1 MCIGNT
7 KFYGE
12 QKIVAS
18 LTASNFEPPPKYVRF
33 NKIYVQ
39 LHEAKETNIDGVTF
53 TQQHHLPLLRQMRTN
68 LIGSSLFFS
77 FCIDYTGTPIPAPV
91 SSTETEP
98 KSTETEPKAADP
110 SIRTLNGW
118 MFHFLKLRQTA
129 STKGVFFNASDP
141 LSYISTELLPLLS
154 VTVPIISIDLR
165 CLNNPFN
172 EFGQQFLH
180 PLFQLRPILY
190 ANRVEIL
197 INRDVPN
204 SQFSFDVSFE
214 HIFKWLH
221 FAERNHP
228 KNPREFS
235 LEVCAHESRVPA
247 VFFTELEALEARITS
262 VVFKMSNCTRSDFKF
277 SIDCEKFY

>member
-39 LHEAKETNIDGVTF
+39 LHEANEANIDGVTF

-77 FCIDYTGTPIPAPV
+77 FCIDNTGTPAPV
-91 SSTETEP
+91 SS
-98 KSTETEPKAADP
+98 KSTEIEPRSTDP
-110 SIRTLNGW
+110 SIRNGW

-141 LSYISTELLPLLS
+141 LSYMSTELLPLLL
-154 VTVPIISIDLR
+154 VAVPIISIDLR

-214 HIFKWLH
+214 PIFKWLH

-247 VFFTELEALEARITS
+247 AFFTELEALEARITS
-262 VVFKMSNCTRSDFKF
+262 VVFKMLNCPRSDFKF

>member
-7 KFYGE
+7 RFYGE
-12 QKIVAS
+12 QKIVDS

-39 LHEAKETNIDGVTF
+39 LHEAKEANIDGVTF
-53 TQQHHLPLLRQMRTN
+53 TQQHHLPLLHQMRTN

-77 FCIDYTGTPIPAPV
+77 FCIDNTGTPAPV
-91 SSTETEP
+91 SFRSTKTEP
-98 KSTETEPKAADP
+98 GSADP
-110 SIRTLNGW
+110 SIRTPNGW
-118 MFHFLKLRQTA
+118 MFRQTA
-129 STKGVFFNASDP
+129 SSTKGVFFNASDP
-141 LSYISTELLPLLS
+141 LSYMSTELLPLLS
-154 VTVPIISIDLR
+154 VAVPTITIDLR
-165 CLNNPFN
+165 CFNNAFN

-180 PLFQLRPILY
+180 PLLQLRPILH

-197 INRDVPN
+197 INRDVPD

-214 HIFKWLH
+214 PIFKWLH

-235 LEVCAHESRVPA
+235 LEVYARESRVPA